1 MNFFCKLFGHTW
13 VHQTENVKV
22 SWNTNKKMN
31 ELDITTEVEPRFW
44 LQCQR
49 CAERN
54 ESPSREEIRS
64 ANN

>member
-22 SWNTNKKMN
+22 SWNTNKQMN
-31 ELDITTEVEPRFW
+31 ELTITTQAEPRFW

-49 CAERN
+49 CGQRN
-54 ESPSREEIRS
+54 ESPSREEIRA